1 VTVVR
6 LAGSLELRADL
17 VCMLA
22 EHALAPASALPDER
36 AEAER
41 RHDQILSMLGASE
54 VPLAVIELP
63 GRAVRLVN
71 DAWRDLFA
79 LAPDA
84 APLSRVPA
92 DMLAQIDRIAE
103 RDSGRVDVPELNL
116 STSLRPAHFT
126 LITRPLHGAQGSIIG
141 AVIVCADITDDV
153 IARDLDVDRDTLVWG
168 GPMNGETDYV
178 NGAWNRYTGAV
189 PVTGPWIHPDDRS
202 RCAHAFVEAA
212 RQRASSDIE
221 VRLRRGD
228 GEYRWHRV
236 RFSKDGERWYG
247 IAHDIHDAR
256 NVAVERDELGVRERA
271 ARADAEQANRLKD
284 QFLAAVSHELRAP
297 LTTMLLWEKVLRGT
311 NESDELR
318 AKALEVIRLSV
329 QAQSRIVG
337 DLLDV
342 SRAASGKLHVDLR
355 QVDVGTLL
363 EEAITAAAPSA
374 VAKQVTLVRDG
385 STLLGDVQGDASR
398 LRQVLENLL
407 SNAIKFTEPGG
418 RVTVSASRHG
428 RTVVISVVDTGR
440 GIPADFMPRLFEPF
454 TQVEDELT
462 RRAGGLGLGLAI
474 AKQLI
479 ELHHGVLTAASDGLG
494 RGATFTIALPA
505 SRTRRT
511 PSPPLAVT
519 RAQLLRGK
527 NILVIDDDGRVR
539 DALALLLERAGASIT
554 TADSAQSARAR
565 IEQATP
571 QALVCDIAMP
581 GEDGYSFIQA
591 VRARG
596 LRAPAV
602 ALTAHAS
609 ELAARRAIEAGFDRH
624 LAKPIDVDRLIVC
637 LHELVT
643 SPR

>member
-1 VTVVR
+1 
-6 LAGSLELRADL
+6 
-17 VCMLA
+17 MLA
-22 EHALAPASALPDER
+22 EHALTPTSASPSEQR
-36 AEAER
+36 EAER
-41 RHDQILSMLGASE
+41 RRTNMLALLDATE
-54 VPLAVIELP
+54 LPIAIVRLP
-63 GRAVRLVN
+63 GREPYLVN
-71 DAWRDLFA
+71 DAWRHLFG
-79 LAPDA
+79 LTSA
-84 APLSRVPA
+84 AEPLSRLPGDV
-92 DMLAQIDRIAE
+92 LAQIDRMTE
-103 RDSGRVDVPELNL
+103 VDRPLDVPALAL
-116 STSLRPAHFT
+116 ASHGRPEHVMVT
-126 LITRPLHGAQGSIIG
+126 GRPLRSAEGSIIG
-141 AVIVCADITDDV
+141 AALLGTDITDEV
-153 IARDLDVDRDTLVWG
+153 IARELDVAPETLIWG
-168 GPMNGETDYV
+168 GTSNGETDYV
-178 NGAWNRYTGAV
+178 NAAWTRYTGGV

-212 RQRASSDIE
+212 RQRASSDID
-221 VRLRRGD
+221 VRVRRAD

-236 RFSKDGERWYG
+236 RFVKDGARWHG
-247 IAHDIHDAR
+247 FARDIHDAR

-311 NESDELR
+311 KESDELR
-318 AKALEVIRLSV
+318 AKALDVIRLSV

-355 QVDVGTLL
+355 QVDIGTLID
-363 EEAITAAAPSA
+363 EAITAAAPSA
-374 VAKQVTLVRDG
+374 VARQLTLVRDG
-385 STLLGDVQGDASR
+385 STLLGDVQGDAAR

-418 RVTVSASRHG
+418 RVTASASRHG
-428 RTVVISVVDTGR
+428 RTVVISIVDTGR
-440 GIPADFMPRLFEPF
+440 GIAAEFMPRLFEPF

-462 RRAGGLGLGLAI
+462 KRAGGLGLGLAI
-474 AKQLI
+474 SKQLI
-479 ELHHGVLTAASDGLG
+479 ELHHGVLTAASDGIG

-505 SRTRRT
+505 SRARRA
-511 PSPPLAVT
+511 PSPPVGVT
-519 RAQLLRGK
+519 RAQLLRGR
-527 NILVIDDDGRVR
+527 NILVVDDDARVR

-554 TADSAQSARAR
+554 TADSAESARAR

-591 VRARG
+591 VRASG

-609 ELAARRAIEAGFDRH
+609 EHAARRAIEAGFDRH